1 MIVPTVTNLQVELTS
16 NCNAM
21 CPGCGRNIDGLQVN
35 PNLVVGTKGNMTQ
48 ELWQKIVYNDWK
60 NLNYIDLDKDQSK
73 KMVELL
79 IALEQLDDVQNIFTN
94 AKIEN

>member
-48 ELWQKIVYNDWK
+48 ELWQKI
-60 NLNYIDLDKDQSK
+60 
-73 KMVELL
+73 
-79 IALEQLDDVQNIFTN
+79 
-94 AKIEN
+94 